1 MSLASRETLEI
12 KERAWSRNDRQ
23 HRPSMGSTAGGMR
36 GTGRS
41 AVCERVNVPK
51 PEASCNARADVKVK
65 GRSCLLT
72 TKRAPGCTCRRL
84 RAKPKAPPSRTLA
97 SAALFEK
104 CATNT
109 AECYASP
116 SLFTMSLAARQVV
129 DRIFARRLPKIEVD
143 CPPGSWQGSP
153 FAAC

>member
-12 KERAWSRNDRQ
+12 KERASSRNDRQ
-23 HRPSMGSTAGGMR
+23 HRPSMDCTAGGMR
-36 GTGRS
+36 GTGRG
-41 AVCERVNVPK
+41 AVCERVNLPK

-65 GRSCLLT
+65 GRSCLGRRRRRRAAPAGDCALGS
-72 TKRAPGCTCRRL
+72 KRPL
-84 RAKPKAPPSRTLA
+84 QNVA
-97 SAALFEK
+97 STALFEK

-109 AECYASP
+109 TECYASP
-116 SLFTMSLAARQVV
+116 SLFAMSLAARHVV